1 MKVRLD
7 KIEMSMIKWV
17 CTFMVK
23 RGKYGAQE
31 IFGIRTSQLGDLRS
45 VDLRWFGHAE
55 RKDDADWVNRCMMLD
70 TDRTRQIRYLRKTW
84 WDSVK
89 DDMKSFDLSP
99 KDVRIKNKWR
109 MSIKG
114 ASS

>member
-1 MKVRLD
+1 MIYGREDWPVKIRLD

-45 VDLRWFGHAE
+45 VDLRWFGYSE
-55 RKDDADWVNRCMMLD
+55 RMM
-70 TDRTRQIRYLRKTW
+70 QIG
-84 WDSVK
+84 S
-89 DDMKSFDLSP
+89 S
-99 KDVRIKNKWR
+99 DVC
-109 MSIKG
+109 
-114 ASS
+114 